1 VNHTTLDSC
10 QKNIKVY
17 LRGTLKLGIMFTSIK
32 STLVSAF
39 LDADWAESVDARQ

>member
-1 VNHTTLDSC
+1 VKRILR
-10 QKNIKVY
+10 Y
-17 LRGTLKLGIMFTSIK
+17 LRGTLKLGIMFTPNK